1 MYSYV
6 AFTWLQL
13 RDCESLWFFQCAFM
27 FCLHDLLSFQC
38 SAGPSAIKQ
47 LFWCVH
53 RNAFFTRNTRNW
65 LEALNLGYA
74 ARKCSHSKFVCV
86 SHHSSPATSCT
97 NSWSPQMTMVALL
110 RASGA
115 PKPPFGL
122 KGPEVC
128 LWREVTHLRP
138 VMFSRSSSR
147 VMKSWTG
154 IGMYWVYSYIGIVLV
169 FGSRGLGLPVDMG

>member
-1 MYSYV
+1 
-6 AFTWLQL
+6 
-13 RDCESLWFFQCAFM
+13 
-27 FCLHDLLSFQC
+27 
-38 SAGPSAIKQ
+38 
-47 LFWCVH
+47 
-53 RNAFFTRNTRNW
+53 
-65 LEALNLGYA
+65 
-74 ARKCSHSKFVCV
+74 
-86 SHHSSPATSCT
+86 
-97 NSWSPQMTMVALL
+97 MTMGALL

-138 VMFSRSSSR
+138 VMVSRSSSR

-154 IGMYWVYSYIGIVLV
+154 IGMYWIYSYIGVVLV